1 MSAAAERIDYLNP
14 DLPAVLPWHE
24 LTLIEVPPQ
33 SRRGYGGHH
42 EHA

>member
-14 DLPAVLPWHE
+14 DVPAALPWHE
-24 LTLIEVPPQ
+24 LTLIEATPQ
-33 SRRGYGGHH
+33 SLLDADGHH